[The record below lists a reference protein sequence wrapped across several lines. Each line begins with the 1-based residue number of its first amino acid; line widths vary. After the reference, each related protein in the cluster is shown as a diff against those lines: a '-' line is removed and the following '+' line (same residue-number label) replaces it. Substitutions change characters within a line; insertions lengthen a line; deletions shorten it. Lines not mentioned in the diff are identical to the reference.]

1 MIECRTLEHNIAKT
15 RDKTTQFNITD
26 VILGWT
32 LLYFL
37 LPHLFL
43 SISLNLSSST
53 MLVDSF
59 PKELK
64 SATISFLES
73 LRSSVTGGS
82 PGRSNSP
89 EKRILRA
96 VPRPVTWSLPQSLH
110 LSQPTQSI
118 TLVIFLKCSLNS
130 TFSSCKSKSL
140 NISSEERPGVT

>member
-53 MLVDSF
+53 MLVETL
-59 PKELK
+59 PKALN
-64 SATISFLES
+64 SATISFRDS
-73 LRSSVTGGS
+73 LSSGRGPTDTG
-82 PGRSNSP
+82 R
-89 EKRILRA
+89 
-96 VPRPVTWSLPQSLH
+96 
-110 LSQPTQSI
+110 
-118 TLVIFLKCSLNS
+118 
-130 TFSSCKSKSL
+130 
-140 NISSEERPGVT
+140 